1 MDGPQLLPS
10 CPCKRETS
18 VQRCC
23 LRHLKREVAGAHL
36 SRMSITVQK
45 SPRLIFL
52 CPLFFYLQNCHFLN
66 FHPFATLNMSTRN
79 TSYSSYNAEA
89 TRPSSATDSD
99 TTTLFGTDCWQK
111 QVLPT
116 PYINRKR
123 LLAKLRSRYG
133 ENGFRVQVC
142 SSSFIS
148 LYFNR

>member
-1 MDGPQLLPS
+1 
-10 CPCKRETS
+10 
-18 VQRCC
+18 
-23 LRHLKREVAGAHL
+23 
-36 SRMSITVQK
+36 
-45 SPRLIFL
+45 
-52 CPLFFYLQNCHFLN
+52 
-66 FHPFATLNMSTRN
+66 MSTRN

-133 ENGFRVQVC
+133 ENGFRVQLRLNEYTVFAPDVLDERDIRDIC
-142 SSSFIS
+142 
-148 LYFNR
+148 RG